1 MDFELT
7 YDLSLECDDPK
18 YSVWLKEYHPELP
31 LLDEP
36 LLTPDSA
43 MLHSNFGEN
52 LQRLEEKEIEKQRK
66 IGLKE
71 ERAKLRQEKS
81 CQKRCKFILLPYC

>member
-31 LLDEP
+31 LLDQP
-36 LLTPDSA
+36 PLTPDSYRPA
-43 MLHSNFGEN
+43 MLHSNLGQF
-52 LQRLEEKEIEKQRK
+52 LEMPSRT
-66 IGLKE
+66 
-71 ERAKLRQEKS
+71 RHR
-81 CQKRCKFILLPYC
+81 